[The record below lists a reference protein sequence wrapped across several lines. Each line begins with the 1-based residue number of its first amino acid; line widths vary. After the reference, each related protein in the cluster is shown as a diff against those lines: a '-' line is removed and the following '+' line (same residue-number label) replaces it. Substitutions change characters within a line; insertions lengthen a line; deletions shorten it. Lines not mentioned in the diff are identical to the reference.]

1 MNLLKIL
8 YTVDF
13 TKYYNAVIVQEHE
26 IFLMFHSISAISGH
40 ECPEKPETSM
50 DAHRGRSRQRR

>member
-40 ECPEKPETSM
+40 GCHEKPETSM
-50 DAHRGRSRQRR
+50 DAH